1 MPLTSGS
8 RNYTEKTP
16 ARSTKERIVETAIA
30 LVAKHGYSSLTFG
43 AIANNLNISKG
54 LVNYHYPSRDALVA
68 AVLGYIGYDYAGY
81 VSRITQAADADQKLT
96 SFVTAVFHY
105 ALEHPSEVGALME
118 IGDKADSKHIAS
130 ARSFEKIILEKIA
143 LYMQSDPR
151 YARYDTAECQQIA
164 LILKGAMD
172 AYVTARIFTEGKPE
186 EPRII
191 AEMLLEHVR

>member
-8 RNYTEKTP
+8 RNHTEKTP
-16 ARSTKERIVETAIA
+16 ARSTKERIMETAIA

-54 LVNYHYPSRDALVA
+54 LVNYHYPSRDTLVA

-96 SFVTAVFHY
+96 SFVTAVFRY
-105 ALEHPSEVGALME
+105 ALEYPSKVGALME

-164 LILKGAMD
+164 IILKAAMD
-172 AYVTARIFTEGKPE
+172 AY
-186 EPRII
+186 II
-191 AEMLLEHVR
+191 AWRLGQETTFNPDSATETLLSHIN